1 MNALKNRILQAEAC
15 LGMAKEEAERL
26 FPVGKPVRF
35 YLSGK
40 QVNPSTG
47 TVLRVE
53 INAYSY
59 SYSDTVSVSPRV
71 VIAHD
76 QAKPRSRYAVRTV
89 TIDRE
94 LVELNN
100 ED

>member
-15 LGMAKEEAERL
+15 LGMVKEEAERL
-26 FPVGKPVRF
+26 FPEGKLIKF
-35 YLSGK
+35 K
-40 QVNPSTG
+40 IAHNQKNHSTG
-47 TVLRVE
+47 TVMRVQAVSYDTCGGRP
-53 INAYSY
+53 IAYAQ
-59 SYSDTVSVSPRV
+59 V
-71 VIAHD
+71 VIKHD
-76 QAKPRSRYAVRTV
+76 QAKPRSRYAVRTI